1 MCSNLNSCYCDRG
14 WTSYDCSQRADERAH
29 PEVYGPIPSLFT
41 TPEAEVQTAA
51 VADWKNK
58 TIRSS
63 FVGKNVVEFNES
75 GLTFVLCLFVAP
87 PEEETLALNL

>member
-1 MCSNLNSCYCDRG
+1 MFVKSFLCLFQVCSNLNSCYCDRG

-29 PEVYGPIPSLFT
+29 PEGFGPIPNLFT
-41 TPEAEVQTAA
+41 TPEAPSTAA

-63 FVGKNVVEFNES
+63 FVGKLSFPPSYSIMSISVR
-75 GLTFVLCLFVAP
+75 LTRLP
-87 PEEETLALNL
+87 